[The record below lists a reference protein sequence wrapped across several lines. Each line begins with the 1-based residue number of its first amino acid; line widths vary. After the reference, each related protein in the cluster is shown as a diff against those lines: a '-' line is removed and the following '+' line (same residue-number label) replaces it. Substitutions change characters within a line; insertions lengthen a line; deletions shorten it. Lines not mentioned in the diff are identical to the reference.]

1 MNNDDDVVL
10 MTIFID
16 RFILF
21 FLFSVYIEIEIEVI
35 SLYIYT
41 VFDIHFLLKLI
52 TFYYFFLIEN

>member
-1 MNNDDDVVL
+1 MNIGFLKEMNNDDDVL

-35 SLYIYT
+35 SLYIHC
-41 VFDIHFLLKLI
+41 I
-52 TFYYFFLIEN
+52 